1 METTMD
7 YKAKEC
13 AVCGS
18 DKIKLISHK
27 NDGENI
33 FYIYRCEACGEVFST
48 ESKFLKQQE
57 KLKKQAEKEA
67 ARQATKQAKE
77 AALNISREEEAEQ
90 ANNAPLSAT
99 EIFKKNRKFVVEI
112 QADFGLVSSRGTGII
127 IGDGYILSN
136 AHVVFDKKSDRGV
149 AYAANEILCKDA
161 SQNVYEL
168 DLIYADIKK
177 DMVLLHSDELFVDG
191 VTFCA
196 KEVET
201 GERIYAIGNSK
212 GQGICILD
220 GIVSDSERIIGSDK
234 FIMFSA
240 PIVHGNSG
248 GPVFNGNGE
257 VIGIATLG
265 REDALAMNYA
275 IPVSAVNT
283 FIEQAKV
290 KEEVEVALK
299 IVNNSEI

>member
-1 METTMD
+1 M
-7 YKAKEC
+7 
-13 AVCGS
+13 
-18 DKIKLISHK
+18 
-27 NDGENI
+27 
-33 FYIYRCEACGEVFST
+33 
-48 ESKFLKQQE
+48 
-57 KLKKQAEKEA
+57 
-67 ARQATKQAKE
+67 
-77 AALNISREEEAEQ
+77 
-90 ANNAPLSAT
+90 
-99 EIFKKNRKFVVEI
+99 VEI

-149 AYAANEILCKDA
+149 AYAADEILCKDA

-177 DMVLLHSDELFVDG
+177 DMVLLHSDELSVDG

-201 GERIYAIGNSK
+201 GEKIYAIGNSK

-220 GIVSDSERIIGSDK
+220 GIVSDNERLIGSDK

-248 GPVFNGNGE
+248 GPIFNGNGE

-275 IPVSAVNT
+275 IPVSAINA
-283 FIEQAKV
+283 FIEQAKF
-290 KEEVEVALK
+290 KEEVEVAL
-299 IVNNSEI
+299 NFQGNS

>member
-1 METTMD
+1 MD

-33 FYIYRCEACGEVFST
+33 FYTYHCEACGEVFST

-67 ARQATKQAKE
+67 VRQAAKQAKE
-77 AALNISREEEAEQ
+77 AALKLASEEETEQ

-149 AYAANEILCKDA
+149 AYAADEILCKDA

-168 DLIYADIKK
+168 DLIFADIKK
-177 DMVLLHSDELFVDG
+177 DMVLLHSDELSVDG

-201 GERIYAIGNSK
+201 GEKIYAIGNSK

-248 GPVFNGNGE
+248 GPVFNGCGE
-257 VIGIATLG
+257 VICIATLG
-265 REDALAMNYA
+265 RADALAMNYA
-275 IPVSAVNT
+275 IPVSAVRD
-283 FIEQAKV
+283 FIEKAKD

-299 IVNNSEI
+299 IVSNSKI

>member
-1 METTMD
+1 MD

-248 GPVFNGNGE
+248 G
-257 VIGIATLG
+257 
-265 REDALAMNYA
+265 RR
-275 IPVSAVNT
+275 
-283 FIEQAKV
+283 
-290 KEEVEVALK
+290 
-299 IVNNSEI
+299 NNLWGTIIKKFKNPKRFFH

>member
-1 METTMD
+1 MD

-27 NDGENI
+27 DGGENI
-33 FYIYRCEACGEVFST
+33 FYTYRCEACGEVFST
-48 ESKFLKQQE
+48 ESKYLNQQE
-57 KLKKQAEKEA
+57 KLKQQAEKEA
-67 ARQATKQAKE
+67 ARHAAKQAKE
-77 AALNISREEEAEQ
+77 AALKLAGEEAEQ
-90 ANNAPLSAT
+90 TNNAPLSAT

-149 AYAANEILCKDA
+149 AYAADEILCKDV

-177 DMVLLHSDELFVDG
+177 DMVLLHSDELSADG
-191 VTFCA
+191 VTLR

-201 GERIYAIGNSK
+201 GEKIYAIGNSK

-220 GIVSDSERIIGSDK
+220 GIVSDSERLIGSDK

-275 IPVSAVNT
+275 IPVSAAKD
-283 FIEQAKV
+283 FIEKAKD

-299 IVNNSEI
+299 TVSNSKI

>member
-1 METTMD
+1 MD

-27 NDGENI
+27 NDGENL
-33 FYIYRCEACGEVFST
+33 FYTYRCEACGEVFST
-48 ESKFLKQQE
+48 ESKYLKQQE

-67 ARQATKQAKE
+67 ARQAAKQAKE
-77 AALNISREEEAEQ
+77 AALKLAGEEAEQ

-149 AYAANEILCKDA
+149 AYAADEILCKDA

-177 DMVLLHSDELFVDG
+177 DMVLLQSDELSADG

-201 GERIYAIGNSK
+201 GEKIYAIGNSK

-275 IPVSAVNT
+275 IPVSAVNN
-283 FIEQAKV
+283 FIEQAKA
-290 KEEVEVALK
+290 KEEVEVAL
-299 IVNNSEI
+299 IFNN

>member
-1 METTMD
+1 MD

-18 DKIKLISHK
+18 DNIKLISHK

-33 FYIYRCEACGEVFST
+33 FYTYRCEACGEVFST
-48 ESKFLKQQE
+48 ESKYLKQQE
-57 KLKKQAEKEA
+57 KLKKQAEKDA
-67 ARQATKQAKE
+67 ARQAAKQAKE
-77 AALNISREEEAEQ
+77 AALKLASEEETEQ

-149 AYAANEILCKDA
+149 AYAADEILCKDA

-177 DMVLLHSDELFVDG
+177 DMVLLHSNELSAGG

-201 GERIYAIGNSK
+201 GEKIYAIGNSK

-220 GIVSDSERIIGSDK
+220 GIVSDSERLIGSDK

-275 IPVSAVNT
+275 IPVSAVKD
-283 FIEQAKV
+283 FIEKAKD
-290 KEEVEVALK
+290 KEEVEVAL
-299 IVNNSEI
+299 ILNN

>member
-1 METTMD
+1 MD

-33 FYIYRCEACGEVFST
+33 FYTYRCEACGEVFSS
-48 ESKFLKQQE
+48 ESKYLKQQE

-67 ARQATKQAKE
+67 ARQAAKQA
-77 AALNISREEEAEQ
+77 ALKMASKEEAEQ

-149 AYAANEILCKDA
+149 AYAADEILCKDV

-177 DMVLLHSDELFVDG
+177 DMVLLHSDELSADG

-201 GERIYAIGNSK
+201 GEKIYAIGNSK

-220 GIVSDSERIIGSDK
+220 GIISDSGRIIGSDK
-234 FIMFSA
+234 VIMFSA

-248 GPVFNGNGE
+248 GPIFNGNGE

-275 IPVSAVNT
+275 IPVSAVNN
-283 FIEQAKV
+283 FIEQAKA

-299 IVNNSEI
+299 TVK

>member
-1 METTMD
+1 MD

-13 AVCGS
+13 VACGS

-33 FYIYRCEACGEVFST
+33 FYAYRCEACGEVFST
-48 ESKFLKQQE
+48 ESKYLKQQE

-67 ARQATKQAKE
+67 ARQAAKQSKE
-77 AALNISREEEAEQ
+77 AALKLSSEEETEQ
-90 ANNAPLSAT
+90 ANNAPLTAT

-177 DMVLLHSDELFVDG
+177 DMVLLHSDDLSVDG
-191 VTFCA
+191 VNFCA

-201 GERIYAIGNSK
+201 GEKVYAIGNSK

-220 GIVSDSERIIGSDK
+220 GIVSDSERLIGSDK

-283 FIEQAKV
+283 FIEQAKA
-290 KEEVEVALK
+290 KEEVDVALILSK
-299 IVNNSEI
+299 

>member
-1 METTMD
+1 MD

-13 AVCGS
+13 VACGS
-18 DKIKLISHK
+18 DKIKLVSHK
-27 NDGENI
+27 NYGENI
-33 FYIYRCEACGEVFST
+33 FYTYRCEACGEVFST
-48 ESKFLKQQE
+48 ESKYLKQQE
-57 KLKKQAEKEA
+57 KLKKQADKEA
-67 ARQATKQAKE
+67 ARQATKQAKI
-77 AALNISREEEAEQ
+77 ALKLASVAESEQ
-90 ANNAPLSAT
+90 VNNAPLSAT

-112 QADFGLVSSRGTGII
+112 QADFGSVSSCGTGVI

-168 DLIYADIKK
+168 DLIYADIRK
-177 DMVLLHSDELFVDG
+177 DMVLLHSDDLLADG

-201 GERIYAIGNSK
+201 GEKVYAIGNSK

-240 PIVHGNSG
+240 PIVQGNSG
-248 GPVFNGNGE
+248 GPVFNSNGE

-265 REDALAMNYA
+265 RSDTLTMNYA
-275 IPVSAVNT
+275 IPVSVVNLFVEKAKT
-283 FIEQAKV
+283 KEEIKV
-290 KEEVEVALK
+290 KLN
-299 IVNNSEI
+299 I

>member
-1 METTMD
+1 MD

-33 FYIYRCEACGEVFST
+33 FYTYRCEACGEAFST
-48 ESKFLKQQE
+48 ESKYLKQQE

-67 ARQATKQAKE
+67 ARQAKE
-77 AALNISREEEAEQ
+77 AALKLVSEEETEQ
-90 ANNAPLSAT
+90 SNNAPLSAT

-149 AYAANEILCKDA
+149 AYAADEILCKDA

-177 DMVLLHSDELFVDG
+177 DMVLLHSDELSAGG

-201 GERIYAIGNSK
+201 GEKIYAIGNSK

-220 GIVSDSERIIGSDK
+220 GIVSDSERLIGSDK

-275 IPVSAVNT
+275 IPVSAVKDFT
-283 FIEQAKV
+283 EKAKD
-290 KEEVEVALK
+290 KEEVEVAL
-299 IVNNSEI
+299 ILNN

>member
-1 METTMD
+1 MD

-13 AVCGS
+13 VACGS

-33 FYIYRCEACGEVFST
+33 FYTYRCEACGEVFST
-48 ESKFLKQQE
+48 ESKYLKQQE

-67 ARQATKQAKE
+67 ARQAAKQAKE
-77 AALNISREEEAEQ
+77 AALKLASEEEIEQ

-127 IGDGYILSN
+127 IGAGYILSN

-177 DMVLLHSDELFVDG
+177 DMVLLHSDELSADS

-201 GERIYAIGNSK
+201 GEKVYAIGNSK

-220 GIVSDSERIIGSDK
+220 GIVSDSERFIGSDK

-248 GPVFNGNGE
+248 GPIFNANGD
-257 VIGIATLG
+257 VIGIATLKLK
-265 REDALAMNYA
+265 DTSAMNYA
-275 IPVSAVNT
+275 IPISAVKTFAEQVKDKEKINITLNLQDNT
-283 FIEQAKV
+283 
-290 KEEVEVALK
+290 
-299 IVNNSEI
+299 

>member
-1 METTMD
+1 MD

-13 AVCGS
+13 VACGS

-27 NDGENI
+27 DDGENI
-33 FYIYRCEACGEVFST
+33 FYTYRCKACGEVFST
-48 ESKFLKQQE
+48 ESKYLKQQE

-67 ARQATKQAKE
+67 ARQAAKQAKE
-77 AALNISREEEAEQ
+77 AALKLASEEETEQ
-90 ANNAPLSAT
+90 ENNVPLSAT

-177 DMVLLHSDELFVDG
+177 DMVLLHSDDLSVDG
-191 VTFCA
+191 VNFCA

-201 GERIYAIGNSK
+201 GEKVYAIGNSK

-220 GIVSDSERIIGSDK
+220 GIVSDSERLIGSDK

-275 IPVSAVNT
+275 IPVSAVNA
-283 FIEQAKV
+283 FIEQAKF
-290 KEEVEVALK
+290 KEEVEVSL
-299 IVNNSEI
+299 NFQNYT

>member
-1 METTMD
+1 MD

-13 AVCGS
+13 VACGS

-33 FYIYRCEACGEVFST
+33 FYTYRCEACGEVFST
-48 ESKFLKQQE
+48 ESKYLKQQE

-67 ARQATKQAKE
+67 ARQAAKQAKE
-77 AALNISREEEAEQ
+77 AALKLSSEEETEQ

-177 DMVLLHSDELFVDG
+177 DMVLLHSDDLSVDG
-191 VTFCA
+191 VNFCA

-201 GERIYAIGNSK
+201 GEKVYAIGNSK

-220 GIVSDSERIIGSDK
+220 GIVSDSERLIGSDK

-275 IPVSAVNT
+275 IPVSAVNA
-283 FIEQAKV
+283 FIEQAKF
-290 KEEVEVALK
+290 KEEVEVAL
-299 IVNNSEI
+299 NFQGNS

>member
-1 METTMD
+1 MD

-13 AVCGS
+13 VACGS

-33 FYIYRCEACGEVFST
+33 FYAYRCEACGEVFST
-48 ESKFLKQQE
+48 ESKYLKQQE

-67 ARQATKQAKE
+67 ARQAAKQAKE
-77 AALNISREEEAEQ
+77 AALKLSSEEETEQ
-90 ANNAPLSAT
+90 ANNAPLTAT

-177 DMVLLHSDELFVDG
+177 DMVLLHSDDLSVDG
-191 VTFCA
+191 VNFCA

-201 GERIYAIGNSK
+201 GEKVYAIGNSK

-220 GIVSDSERIIGSDK
+220 GIVSDSERLIGSDK

-283 FIEQAKV
+283 FIEQAKA
-290 KEEVEVALK
+290 KEEVDVALILSK
-299 IVNNSEI
+299 

>member
-1 METTMD
+1 MD

-13 AVCGS
+13 VACGS

-33 FYIYRCEACGEVFST
+33 FYTYRCEACGEVFST
-48 ESKFLKQQE
+48 ESKYLKQQE

-67 ARQATKQAKE
+67 ARQAAKQAKE
-77 AALNISREEEAEQ
+77 TALKLSSEEETEQ

-177 DMVLLHSDELFVDG
+177 DMVLLHSDDLSVDG
-191 VTFCA
+191 VNFCS

-201 GERIYAIGNSK
+201 GEKVYAIGNSK

-220 GIVSDSERIIGSDK
+220 GIVSDSERLIGSDK

-275 IPVSAVNT
+275 IPVSAVNA
-283 FIEQAKV
+283 FIEQAKF

-299 IVNNSEI
+299 INEI

>member
-1 METTMD
+1 MD

-33 FYIYRCEACGEVFST
+33 FYTYRCEACGEVFST
-48 ESKFLKQQE
+48 ESKYLKQQE

-67 ARQATKQAKE
+67 ARQAAKQAKE
-77 AALNISREEEAEQ
+77 AALKMASEEAEQ

-149 AYAANEILCKDA
+149 AYAADEILCKDA

-177 DMVLLHSDELFVDG
+177 DMVLLHSDELSADG
-191 VTFCA
+191 VVFFT

-201 GERIYAIGNSK
+201 GEKIYAIGNSK

-220 GIVSDSERIIGSDK
+220 GIVSDSERLIGSDK

-248 GPVFNGNGE
+248 GPIFNGNGE

-275 IPVSAVNT
+275 IPVSAVKD
-283 FIEQAKV
+283 FIEKAKD

>member
-1 METTMD
+1 MD

-13 AVCGS
+13 VACGS

-33 FYIYRCEACGEVFST
+33 FYTYRCEACGEVFST
-48 ESKFLKQQE
+48 ESKYLKQQE
-57 KLKKQAEKEA
+57 KLKKQAEKKA
-67 ARQATKQAKE
+67 ARQAAKQAKE
-77 AALNISREEEAEQ
+77 AALKLSSEEETEQ

-177 DMVLLHSDELFVDG
+177 DMVLLHSDDLSVDG
-191 VTFCA
+191 VNFCA

-201 GERIYAIGNSK
+201 GEKVYAIGNSK

-220 GIVSDSERIIGSDK
+220 GIVSDSERLIGSDK

-275 IPVSAVNT
+275 IPVSAVNA
-283 FIEQAKV
+283 FIEQAKA
-290 KEEVEVALK
+290 KEEVEVALILSK
-299 IVNNSEI
+299 